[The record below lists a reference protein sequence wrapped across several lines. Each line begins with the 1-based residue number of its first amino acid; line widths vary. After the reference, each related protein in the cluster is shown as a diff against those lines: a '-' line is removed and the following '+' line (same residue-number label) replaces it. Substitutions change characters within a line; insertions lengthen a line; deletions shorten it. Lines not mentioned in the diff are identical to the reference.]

1 MNDAGAYR
9 AIRRVMLRLPVLM
22 ALVAL
27 FAVPPG
33 VMPGTAADG
42 QLQMVICSG
51 AGPVAMMLD
60 PATGEMKPA
69 APDPAR
75 TGCDWGMALA
85 VTDLPT
91 PVALPQHAF
100 ASRRAAPQR
109 AAMLW
114 RPAHDPRGIWAR
126 GPPPV
131 G

>member
-1 MNDAGAYR
+1 MNDAGPYN
-9 AIRRVMLRLPVLM
+9 AIQRVMLRLPVLL

-33 VMPGTAADG
+33 VMPSIAPDG

-51 AGPVAMMLD
+51 AGPVAMVFD
-60 PATGEMKPA
+60 PVTGEMKPA
-69 APDPAR
+69 DPGPGR

-85 VTDLPT
+85 VTDLPA
-91 PVALPQHAF
+91 PIALPQPAF
-100 ASRRAAPQR
+100 ASRRATPQH
-109 AAMLW
+109 AAALW

-126 GPPPV
+126 GPPLY